1 MAKKCAEC
9 GEKLRLMNSHW
20 QYIDGVLT
28 EFCSDE
34 HRAAYE
40 SRAVL
45 EAQSKPQQAT
55 VVEKKFPKWI
65 LFWILFFPLG
75 YLFLFVLGTV
85 GGYIQET
92 PIEKEMREWREE
104 EGNCEEHTI
113 IELYRSERC

>member
-20 QYIDGVLT
+20 QYIDGFLT

-40 SRAVL
+40 RRAAL
-45 EAQSKPQQAT
+45 EAQSKPQPEKP

-65 LFWILFFPLG
+65 LFFPLG
-75 YLFLFVLGTV
+75 GLFLFVLGTV

-92 PIEKEMREWREE
+92 PIEKEIREYREE
-104 EGNCEEHTI
+104 KGNCDDHTK
-113 IELYRSERC
+113 IELLRSEKC